1 MDFAI
6 GQHIIHPSHGPG
18 EIIDIEEQML
28 LKKKGKQE
36 YYVIRFANK
45 RLVVRVPMKD
55 ATERGL
61 RQVMSTAKSKQ
72 VISALRKMPQELPQ
86 DFKERRKQ
94 IEEMIFSGAP
104 IKIAEAVREL
114 TWRGHEKN
122 LNISDQKLLE
132 QGREMLI
139 DELCLAINAEP
150 TTFSD
155 TINEALTFSNE
166 TMLAA

>member
-18 EIIDIEEQML
+18 KIIDIEERAL
-28 LKKKGKQE
+28 TKKGVQT

-55 ATERGL
+55 AVERGL
-61 RQVMSTAKSKQ
+61 RQVMSADKSEQ
-72 VISALRKMPQELPQ
+72 VLSALRDTPQALPQ

-104 IKIAEAVREL
+104 VKIAEAVREL
-114 TWRGHEKN
+114 TWRGHDKN

-132 QGREMLI
+132 QGREMLV

-150 TTFSD
+150 NTVKD
-155 TINEALTFSNE
+155 TINQALTVYE
-166 TMLAA
+166 EVELAA

>member
-18 EIIDIEEQML
+18 EIIDIEEQTL
-28 LKKKGKQE
+28 IKKKGVQE

-45 RLVVRVPMKD
+45 RLVVRVPKKD
-55 ATERGL
+55 ASERGL
-61 RQVMSTAKSKQ
+61 REVMSPAKSKQ
-72 VISALRKMPQELPQ
+72 VFSALRGAPQDLPQ

-104 IKIAEAVREL
+104 IRIAEAVREL

-139 DELCLAINAEP
+139 DELCLATDAEP
-150 TTFSD
+150 ATVND
-155 TINEALTFSNE
+155 TINEALTFYE
-166 TMLAA
+166 EALLAV